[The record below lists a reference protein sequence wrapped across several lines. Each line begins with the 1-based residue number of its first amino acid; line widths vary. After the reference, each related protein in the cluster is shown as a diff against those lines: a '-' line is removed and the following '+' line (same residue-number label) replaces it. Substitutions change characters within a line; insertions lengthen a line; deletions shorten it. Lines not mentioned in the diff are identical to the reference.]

1 MLILSPEDFTTTRS
15 QQTFEAKCRQLKV
28 SLSRKVILVSSILP
42 KNELKNFN
50 FCPILLIVTNNVYN
64 PTGAEMFH
72 SFFGRIENTTLKC
85 PFEINRPLVTP
96 ETCKIFAMNGH
107 FLQVH
112 KQRCIQF
119 FESKWAGRSV
129 RGKICPMV

>member
-1 MLILSPEDFTTTRS
+1 MSPEDFTTTRS

-72 SFFGRIENTTLKC
+72 SFFGRIEKTNRH
-85 PFEINRPLVTP
+85 FEIN
-96 ETCKIFAMNGH
+96 
-107 FLQVH
+107 
-112 KQRCIQF
+112 
-119 FESKWAGRSV
+119 
-129 RGKICPMV
+129 

>member
-1 MLILSPEDFTTTRS
+1 M
-15 QQTFEAKCRQLKV
+15 
-28 SLSRKVILVSSILP
+28 SSILP